1 MQANITRQAAL
12 ALLKKYNHEPFH
24 LQHALTMEGVMRYF
38 ARKMGYGDSEE
49 AWGLAGLLHDVD
61 YELFS
66 QQHCQKAPELLA
78 EIGAGPELVHAVVS
92 HGYGLCSDVAPVHEM
107 EKVLFA
113 VDELTGLIG
122 AAVKMRPSKSTK
134 DFEVKS
140 LKKKF
145 QDKRFAAGCSREVIQ
160 QGAQMLGWSLAQLM
174 EETILAMRDGEDQ
187 VAASLAE
194 EG

>member
-1 MQANITRQAAL
+1 
-12 ALLKKYNHEPFH
+12 
-24 LQHALTMEGVMRYF
+24 
-38 ARKMGYGDSEE
+38 
-49 AWGLAGLLHDVD
+49 
-61 YELFS
+61 
-66 QQHCQKAPELLA
+66 
-78 EIGAGPELVHAVVS
+78 
-92 HGYGLCSDVAPVHEM
+92 
-107 EKVLFA
+107 
-113 VDELTGLIG
+113 
-122 AAVKMRPSKSTK
+122 MRPSKSTK

-160 QGAQMLGWSLAQLM
+160 QGAQMLGWSLEQLM